1 MTITA
6 EDLNVPDALLARR
19 VLAHARVIA
28 PCLQNL
34 ADDDREDAIAI
45 LQGVAREA
53 MARGT
58 RSVVSQSVGTARVSY
73 GSATTWFTDDDR
85 DALRVLCPAVA
96 ASVASAGH
104 PVGRFPKPTRFYKS
118 VWPEEE

>member
-1 MTITA
+1 MTIAA
-6 EDLNVPDALLARR
+6 EDLKASDALLARR

-28 PCLQNL
+28 PCLQTL
-34 ADDDREDAIAI
+34 TGDAREDAIAI

-73 GSATTWFTDDDR
+73 GSASSWFTDDDR
-85 DALRVLCPAVA
+85 AALRVLCPAVA
-96 ASVASAGH
+96 ESVASAGH
-104 PVGRFPKPTRFYKS
+104 PVGRFPKPTRAYKT

>member
-6 EDLNVPDALLARR
+6 EDLNVPDELLARR

-28 PCLQNL
+28 PCLQTL
-34 ADDDREDAIAI
+34 TGDAREDAIAI

-53 MARGT
+53 MARGA

-73 GSATTWFTDDDR
+73 GSASSWFTDDDR
-85 DALRVLCPAVA
+85 AALRVLCPAVA
-96 ASVASAGH
+96 ESVASAGH
-104 PVGRFPKPTRFYKS
+104 PVGRFPNPTRAYKT